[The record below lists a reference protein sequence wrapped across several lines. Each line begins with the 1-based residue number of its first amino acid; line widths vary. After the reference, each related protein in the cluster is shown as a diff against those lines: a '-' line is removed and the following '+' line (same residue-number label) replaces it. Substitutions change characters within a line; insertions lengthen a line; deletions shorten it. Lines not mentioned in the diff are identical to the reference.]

1 MKKLNFVSNLHNQ
14 TKRDY
19 LERMTNNKVECMKK
33 AKMYEFDYWDGDRKF
48 GYGGYKYIKN
58 RWKPVAQDLIKEY
71 GLTNDSSILDVG
83 CGKGF
88 LLYEIYKILPRITI
102 KGFDISNHGIN
113 HAKEEIRDNL
123 ILHDAKEKF
132 PYKDKEF
139 DLVISLATLHNLK
152 LKDLFFSLSE
162 IERTGKRAYVMVE
175 SYRNEME
182 LFNLQC
188 WALTCESFFSTDE
201 WEWIFEKNCKNCDY
215 EFIYFE

>member
-152 LKDLFFSLSE
+152 LKDLFFSLNE
-162 IERTGKRAYVMVE
+162 IERTGKRAYLMVE

-201 WEWIFEKNCKNCDY
+201 WEWIFKKNCKNCDY

>member
-1 MKKLNFVSNLHNQ
+1 M
-14 TKRDY
+14 Y
-19 LERMTNNKVECMKK
+19 EK

-71 GLTNDSSILDVG
+71 GLTNDSRILDVG

-88 LLYEIYKILPRITI
+88 LLYEIYKILPRINI

-139 DLVISLATLHNLK
+139 DLVISSLQLFINLK

-188 WALTCESFFSTDE
+188 WALTCESFLVQMSGNGYL
-201 WEWIFEKNCKNCDY
+201 KKL
-215 EFIYFE
+215 

>member
-19 LERMTNNKVECMKK
+19 LERKTNNKVECMKK

-132 PYKDKEF
+132 LIKIK
-139 DLVISLATLHNLK
+139 NL
-152 LKDLFFSLSE
+152 
-162 IERTGKRAYVMVE
+162 I
-175 SYRNEME
+175 
-182 LFNLQC
+182 
-188 WALTCESFFSTDE
+188 
-201 WEWIFEKNCKNCDY
+201 
-215 EFIYFE
+215 